1 MATTFATAPGAGTP
15 YTVPAPV
22 KEVQKS
28 GRVGRELFARDDD
41 DDDDDDDGG
50 DDDDDDDDVDC

>member
-41 DDDDDDDGG
+41 DDDDDDGG
-50 DDDDDDDDVDC
+50 DDDVDC